1 MDHCLDDDLMVSL
14 HAFYGDSV
22 GVSQLFQASVCPTTS
37 TSLLSWLIPNISLG
51 GEKVRIP
58 AVNKN
63 ESYKPR
69 LPAIKMI
76 FEYYL
81 FNLQFYLTN
90 GSKSRDKE
98 RNVINKYNPKPR
110 NLFWRNKRIS
120 RSALFFLSF
129 SHFWWAWVTLHLKPD
144 LINLTQALTFS

>member
-1 MDHCLDDDLMVSL
+1 MDYCLDDDLVVSL
-14 HAFYGDSV
+14 HAYYGDSV
-22 GVSQLFQASVCPTTS
+22 SVSQLFQASVWSPTP

-51 GEKVRIP
+51 GEKARIQ

-63 ESYKPR
+63 KSYKPR

-76 FEYYL
+76 FESYL
-81 FNLQFYLTN
+81 FNLQLYLTN

-98 RNVINKYNPKPR
+98 RNVINKYSPKPR

-120 RSALFFLSF
+120 SNALFFLSF
-129 SHFWWAWVTLHLKPD
+129 SPF
-144 LINLTQALTFS
+144 